1 MYVSPL
7 LPPKPFNFRNREDLF
22 FVALLL
28 SQGPLSA
35 SLPTCVRCHIQ
46 PGYSHLFVPPLS
58 RLILSEKYGRVIL
71 I

>member
-1 MYVSPL
+1 MYVSPP

-35 SLPTCVRCHIQ
+35 SLPTRVRYHIQ
-46 PGYSHLFVPPLS
+46 PGYSHLFELRLS
-58 RLILSEKYGRVIL
+58 RLIFSEKDDCEIL